1 MILLTLPKE
10 TEIMT
15 YIIVKDRQTVVGA
28 PFASFTAALQ
38 KANALFGDDVNAW
51 MDLNLRVEEN
61 RIAM

>member
-1 MILLTLPKE
+1 MILVTLPKE

-28 PFASFTAALQ
+28 PFASFAAALQ
-38 KANALFGDDVNAW
+38 KANAIFGDDVEAW

-61 RIAM
+61 RSAM